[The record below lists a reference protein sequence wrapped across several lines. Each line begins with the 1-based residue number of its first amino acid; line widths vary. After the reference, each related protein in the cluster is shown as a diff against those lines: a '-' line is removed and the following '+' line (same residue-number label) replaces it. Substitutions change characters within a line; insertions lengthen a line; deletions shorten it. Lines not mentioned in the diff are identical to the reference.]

1 MKIELKLIELEPAQR
16 DALPLCYHA
25 IHSKK
30 LYGRP
35 AKEAMELASLR
46 YGSVE
51 MFGRK
56 SRKLISKILVD

>member
-1 MKIELKLIELEPAQR
+1 MKIELELIDLQPAQR

-30 LYGRP
+30 LYGREE
-35 AKEAMELASLR
+35 KEAMELTSQR

-56 SRKLISKILVD
+56 SRKLISKILVG